1 MWRWAIVARD
11 SLHYGAGSGA
21 GLPVNTGIKDSKG
34 RAQLAAEA
42 WHAEHVRPQPTLGLT
57 EEPRHGQ
64 RTDTPD
70 DLPF

>member
-11 SLHYGAGSGA
+11 VPEWPPIRTAIS
-21 GLPVNTGIKDSKG
+21 DSKG

-42 WHAEHVRPQPTLGLT
+42 WHAEHVRPQPTLRLA
-57 EEPRHGQ
+57 EESNSGQ